1 MLPVRDTKIDGER
14 GAASGKRR
22 YVDGAAMLAH
32 NGHADAESQTG
43 SAARAFGGVEGVKEP
58 RQSLGKNTDA
68 VVRCATGNM
77 PANAANAKLNAA
89 GLANFADSVFSVTN
103 EVEEDLN
110 ELIGV
115 ADNRR
120 KIGLTLKIYLDVI
133 AAEGMLVQLQRAFDE
148 SVDVDGL
155 FLRRRGT

>member
-1 MLPVRDTKIDGER
+1 MFPFRDRKIDGER
-14 GAASGKRR
+14 GAASGKRF
-22 YVDGAAMLAH
+22 YVDGTAMRAH
-32 NGHADAESQTG
+32 DGHADAEPQTS

-58 RQSLGKNTDA
+58 RQSLRKNADA
-68 VVRCATGNM
+68 VVLHGQGNM
-77 PANAANAKLNAA
+77 AADTANANLNAA
-89 GLANFADSVFSVTN
+89 GLANFADSVFSVTD
-103 EVEEDLN
+103 EIEENLN

-120 KIGLTLKIYLDVI
+120 KIGLTLKVYLDVL